1 MLGDSR
7 QPTTDRLATH
17 HSSTTVLISK
27 IVIHASVY
35 QYNKYQ
41 SHKSTGRSKTK
52 TTSNGSGALQ
62 TTIGLSLS
70 TSTDICVSHQT
81 RRLRCQVHTQLSSV
95 SSLFY
100 HTNAIYKYTHT
111 FAHSYSPMSHWLS
124 RPLYIYT
131 NSWLLVERQNE
142 TWHTASGVTGGQ
154 RGRAVVPRRSKQGA
168 PNSLAKKVYD

>member
-1 MLGDSR
+1 MTG
-7 QPTTDRLATH
+7 RLATQ

-27 IVIHASVY
+27 ILIHASVY

-52 TTSNGSGALQ
+52 TTSNGGESMGSGALQ

-95 SSLFY
+95 SSLFC

-111 FAHSYSPMSHWLS
+111 FAHSYDPMSHWLS

-131 NSWLLVERQNE
+131 NSWLFVERQNE
-142 TWHTASGVTGGQ
+142 TWHTASGVTGGAEGGGSCPQ
-154 RGRAVVPRRSKQGA
+154 AQQARGAKWPSQK
-168 PNSLAKKVYD
+168 SL

>member
-1 MLGDSR
+1 VGNVGDNSVRHLKHKCWPSTHPSVICVELLGGDSR
-7 QPTTDRLATH
+7 QPMTGRLATH

-27 IVIHASVY
+27 ILIHASVY
-35 QYNKYQ
+35 QYSKYQ

-52 TTSNGSGALQ
+52 TTSSGGESMGSGGLQ

-70 TSTDICVSHQT
+70 TSTDIRVSHQT

-111 FAHSYSPMSHWLS
+111 FAHTVRCRTDSVV
-124 RPLYIYT
+124 RYISIPT
-131 NSWLLVERQNE
+131 
-142 TWHTASGVTGGQ
+142 
-154 RGRAVVPRRSKQGA
+154 RGS
-168 PNSLAKKVYD
+168 